1 MFGKLTQFSTG
12 KQIQKGDNAMA
23 TDNPRI
29 AIYLSPELARIIKHA
44 AIDADQSATKWLIQ
58 AALERLARE
67 QLPTP
72 AEKEE

>member
-1 MFGKLTQFSTG
+1 
-12 KQIQKGDNAMA
+12 MA